1 MHVIK
6 AHKKKRTTAGEMVAN
21 FQDKVAKSLA
31 AADDERKAL
40 ASSMTNGQESMVSP
54 LQNEYE
60 KDRAA
65 DSSVIASQAQTR
77 DTMVSAFGKLAA
89 AVEKQ
94 GDGSA
99 SVARLSSL
107 EKEVSGIS
115 ASLKEVKDGN
125 NEIMAFLAKL
135 AGEK

>member
-1 MHVIK
+1 
-6 AHKKKRTTAGEMVAN
+6 
-21 FQDKVAKSLA
+21 
-31 AADDERKAL
+31 
-40 ASSMTNGQESMVSP
+40 MTNGQEAMVSA

-60 KDRAA
+60 TDRAA

-94 GDGSA
+94 GEGSA

-107 EKEVSGIS
+107 KKEVSGIS